1 MQLAVNYNLFVHQ
14 MNVKSTY
21 LHAPID
27 CDIYV
32 AQPKGYEVVN
42 ENGKP
47 IVFKLNKSL
56 YGLKQSGRNQNNLLC

>member
-32 AQPKGYEVVN
+32 AQPKGYEVLN
-42 ENGKP
+42 GNGKP
-47 IVFKLNKSL
+47 MVFKLSNSL
-56 YGLKQSGRNQNNLLC
+56 YGLKQIGRN